1 MSTKGKST
9 KTRWQE
15 FCTTAHH
22 WLWVQI
28 LAWRYART
36 LFPAHDVIKGI
47 NILVFGDK
55 QATVWHRKYSRHH
68 ATVINNPS
76 STSPIIPG
84 TGSIDIVN
92 KIEAVIDWES
102 ARYTKPD
109 KPLTAYETWLKY
121 YRHIDMRDTLKAL
134 GLWARHIDVLVT
146 VTRT

>member
-15 FCTTAHH
+15 FCATAHH

-28 LAWRYART
+28 LAWRYAHT
-36 LFPAHDVIKGI
+36 LFPAHDVIKAI

-55 QATVWHRKYSRHH
+55 RATTWHRKYSRHH
-68 ATVINNPS
+68 ATVIANPS

-92 KIEAVIDWES
+92 KIEAAIDWES

-109 KPLTAYETWLKY
+109 KPLTAYETWLGY
-121 YRHIDMRDTLKAL
+121 YRYIDMADTLKAL
-134 GLWARHIDVLVT
+134 GLWSKTH
-146 VTRT
+146 

>member
-1 MSTKGKST
+1 MDTKGKST

-55 QATVWHRKYSRHH
+55 RATAWHRKYSRHH
-68 ATVINNPS
+68 ATITTDPS
-76 STSPIIPG
+76 STNAIIPG
-84 TGSIDIVN
+84 VGPIDIVN
-92 KIEAVIDWES
+92 RIEAAIDWES

-121 YRHIDMRDTLKAL
+121 YRHVDMADTLKTL
-134 GLWARHIDVLVT
+134 GLWGKVH
-146 VTRT
+146 

>member
-36 LFPAHDVIKGI
+36 LFPAHDVIKAI
-47 NILVFGDK
+47 NILAFGDK
-55 QATVWHRKYSRHH
+55 QATTWHRKYSRHH
-68 ATVINNPS
+68 ATVTTNPS
-76 STSPIIPG
+76 SSATVPG
-84 TGSIDIVN
+84 VGSIDIRN
-92 KIEAVIDWES
+92 KIEAAIDWES

-109 KPLTAYETWLKY
+109 KPLTAYETWLRY
-121 YRHIDMRDTLKAL
+121 YRHIDMADTLKAL
-134 GLWARHIDVLVT
+134 GLWDKVH
-146 VTRT
+146 

>member
-55 QATVWHRKYSRHH
+55 QATAWHRKYSRHH

-76 STSPIIPG
+76 SSATIPG
-84 TGSIDIVN
+84 TSLSVGSIDIRN
-92 KIEAVIDWES
+92 KIEAAIDWES

-121 YRHIDMRDTLKAL
+121 YRHVDMVDTLKTL
-134 GLWARHIDVLVT
+134 GLWGKVH
-146 VTRT
+146 

>member
-1 MSTKGKST
+1 MDKST

-28 LAWRYART
+28 LAWRCART
-36 LFPAHDVIKGI
+36 LFPAHDIVKAI

-55 QATVWHRKYSRHH
+55 QATAWHRKYSRHH
-68 ATVINNPS
+68 ATIITNPFFKA
-76 STSPIIPG
+76 TIPG
-84 TGSIDIVN
+84 VGSIGSIDIRN
-92 KIEAVIDWES
+92 KIEAAIDWES

-121 YRHIDMRDTLKAL
+121 YRHVDMVDTLKAL
-134 GLWARHIDVLVT
+134 GLWGKVH
-146 VTRT
+146 

>member
-15 FCTTAHH
+15 FCTTAYH
-22 WLWVQI
+22 WLWIQI

-55 QATVWHRKYSRHH
+55 KATVWHRKYSRHH
-68 ATVINNPS
+68 ATIITNPS
-76 STSPIIPG
+76 STNAIIPG
-84 TGSIDIVN
+84 TGPIDIVN
-92 KIEAVIDWES
+92 KIEAAIDWES

-109 KPLTAYETWLKY
+109 KPLTAYETWLRY
-121 YRHIDMRDTLKAL
+121 YRHIDMADTFKAL
-134 GLWARHIDVLVT
+134 GLWGKVH
-146 VTRT
+146 

>member
-1 MSTKGKST
+1 MDTKGS

-55 QATVWHRKYSRHH
+55 QATAWHRKYSRHH
-68 ATVINNPS
+68 AVVINPS
-76 STSPIIPG
+76 STSAIIPG
-84 TGSIDIVN
+84 TGSIDITN
-92 KIEAVIDWES
+92 KIEAAIDWES

-121 YRHIDMRDTLKAL
+121 YRHIDMADTLKAL
-134 GLWARHIDVLVT
+134 GLWGKVH
-146 VTRT
+146 

>member
-1 MSTKGKST
+1 MSKGKSTST

-15 FCTTAHH
+15 FCATAHH

-36 LFPAHDVIKGI
+36 LFPAHDVVKAI

-55 QATVWHRKYSRHH
+55 RATAWHRKHSRHH
-68 ATVINNPS
+68 TVFINPS
-76 STSPIIPG
+76 STNAIPG
-84 TGSIDIVN
+84 AGPIDIRN
-92 KIEAVIDWES
+92 KIEAAIDWES

-121 YRHIDMRDTLKAL
+121 YRHVDMVDTLKAL
-134 GLWARHIDVLVT
+134 GLWGKVH
-146 VTRT
+146 